1 MATSLELKQKREQ
14 VYIAMRD
21 IRATMGADGKF
32 TDATQENRWQASNTE
47 FEQLTAQ
54 IKEAEQWEE
63 RERQMADAEYRI
75 KDAADKKSGNPES
88 LKYDDVFWRWMRRPQ
103 NGAMSPE
110 ELRMLES
117 RGSSTQITSTD
128 SLGGYLVPQSFS
140 GELENQMKWYGGMLD
155 ACRIYD
161 DVIGGT
167 LTWPTGDDT
176 ASTGNVNTAANQAAQ
191 RTVADLTFGH
201 VTFGHW
207 IVDSNIIK
215 VSRALVQ
222 DERVGLLQSVLRDDL
237 SARLGRK
244 VNTMLT
250 TGTGTNES
258 YGLTTAVTNSGGTSA
273 AATAITK
280 AELIT
285 LIHNVDRAYR
295 VGPNV
300 GFMMHDGIMG
310 YLRKL
315 DIGNT
320 DTVQIFYPGIAAGEP
335 DRLYQYPIF
344 INNDLTGPTNGLP
357 VASTKHIYFGDF
369 SKYVIRRI
377 SGVMIER
384 NDSLY
389 WDSLSVGFMGWLRLD
404 GNLIN
409 ANAIKSFIQH
419 S

>member
-1 MATSLELKQKREQ
+1 MK
-14 VYIAMRD
+14 D
-21 IRATMGADGKF
+21 IRATLGEDGNY
-32 TDATQENRWQASNTE
+32 TDPTQEVKWRA
-47 FEQLTAQ
+47 
-54 IKEAEQWEE
+54 
-63 RERQMADAEYRI
+63 ADAEYQRLTNAI
-75 KDAADKKSGNPES
+75 KDAETHEAREKEQAEAQYRAQETGGGKKPNPDA
-88 LKYDDVFWRWMRRPQ
+88 LKYEDVFWRWATRPQ

-110 ELRMLES
+110 ETRMLET
-117 RGSSTQITSTD
+117 RGTSTQITTSD

-140 GELENQMKWYGGMLD
+140 MELENQMAWYGGMLD
-155 ACRIYD
+155 ACRIYND
-161 DVIGGT
+161 TIGGV

-176 ASTGNVNTAANQAAQ
+176 ASTGNVNTAANQAAA
-191 RTVADLTFGH
+191 RTVADLSFGQ

-237 SARLGRK
+237 AARLGRK
-244 VNTMLT
+244 VNSMLT
-250 TGTGTNES
+250 NGTGTNES
-258 YGLTTAVTNSGGTSA
+258 YGLTVASTQTGKTTAS
-273 AATAITK
+273 ATAITK
-280 AELIT
+280 GELVD
-285 LIHNVDRAYR
+285 LIHSVNRSYR
-295 VGPNV
+295 VGPKV

-344 INNDLTGPTNGLP
+344 INNDLTGPTTAAP
-357 VASTKHIYFGDF
+357 VAATKHIYFGDF

-377 SGVMIER
+377 ADVSIER
-384 NDSLY
+384 NDTLY
-389 WDSLSVGFMGWLRLD
+389 WDTLSVGFMGWLRID

-409 ANAIKSFIQH
+409 QNAIKALLQH